1 MTTVTAPLT
10 RRWWAWPV
18 LLVSF
23 PLSGL
28 AASLLLG
35 PVTTVPAAVVGGSL
49 VGIVI
54 GATSSLA
61 LRTRLPRWT
70 AATALGLAVGT
81 VASVL
86 LPVAGPLVQG
96 LALSAT
102 QAFARPPLHPAVWIP
117 LMTATWTAGW
127 AVSWVV
133 ATSDEPGFVVYGAS
147 GALLTTLVLLAVS
160 VIARRSAR

>member
-1 MTTVTAPLT
+1 MT

-18 LLVSF
+18 LFVSF

-35 PVTTVPAAVVGGSL
+35 PITTVPGAATGGLL
-49 VGIVI
+49 VGIVL
-54 GATSSLA
+54 GFTSSLA
-61 LRTRLPRWT
+61 LRTRPSRWV
-70 AATALGLAVGT
+70 AATAIGLAIGT

-86 LPVAGPLVQG
+86 LPVVGPVVQG
-96 LALSAT
+96 LALSGA
-102 QAFARPPLHPAVWIP
+102 QGFARPPLHPAVWIP

-133 ATSDEPGFVVYGAS
+133 AISDEPGFVVYGAS
-147 GALLTTLVLLAVS
+147 GALLTTLVLYFVTVTS
-160 VIARRSAR
+160 RRSAR